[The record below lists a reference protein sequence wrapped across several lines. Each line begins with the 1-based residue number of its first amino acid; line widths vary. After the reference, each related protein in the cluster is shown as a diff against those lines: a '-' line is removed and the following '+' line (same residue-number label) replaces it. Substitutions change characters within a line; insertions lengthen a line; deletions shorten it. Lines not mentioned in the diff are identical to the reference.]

1 MLDGFEKIL
10 RTIYAYISNTVIL
23 TFPLLNTVL
32 IVMAGC
38 FGSMLYHKVRPSHK
52 DVLLKALGIAAIIM
66 GFSQF
71 WDGFFTLN
79 VGQFETKGTMLVLFA
94 LLLGYV
100 LGDALA
106 LDRYIGRLG
115 LWLNRLFAKNPDSA
129 AKSGTT
135 SGKAAAKKS
144 ATPELVKD
152 GDRSL
157 SEGFILACV
166 FCALSAPTIRSAI
179 EFQTAEDAAPLLVKL
194 GFDIAVIFTLAIIY
208 GTGVTFVAA
217 PVLAVE
223 GVFLLSY
230 TLFTSFLTPDLVNQ
244 LCLIGAVM
252 LITLGIRLGLG
263 QKSRAANFIPAYLI
277 PVIWALITLVVD
289 KLMKAE

>member
-1 MLDGFEKIL
+1 MLDGLEKFL
-10 RTIYAYISNTVIL
+10 RTIYGYISNTVIL

-38 FGSMLYHKVRPSHK
+38 FGSMLYHKARPAHK

-71 WDGFFTLN
+71 WDGFFTLDI
-79 VGQFETKGTMLVLFA
+79 GQFETKGTMLVLFA

-115 LWLNRLFAKNPDSA
+115 LWLNRLFAKKPDPA
-129 AKSGTT
+129 AKSGTAA
-135 SGKAAAKKS
+135 GKAAKKS
-144 ATPELVKD
+144 ATPELAKAE
-152 GDRSL
+152 DRSL

-166 FCALSAPTIRSAI
+166 FCAFSAPTFRSAI

-194 GFDIAVIFTLAIIY
+194 GFDIAVIFTLSIIY

-223 GVFLLSY
+223 GIFLLSY
-230 TLFTSFLTPDLVNQ
+230 TLFTSFLTPDLINQ

-252 LITLGIRLGLG
+252 LITAGIRLGLG

-277 PVIWALITLVVD
+277 PVVWALITLVVD
-289 KLMKAE
+289 AFMKSE

>member
-1 MLDGFEKIL
+1 MLDGLEKFL
-10 RTIYAYISNTVIL
+10 RTIYGYISNTVIL

-38 FGSMLYHKVRPSHK
+38 FGSMLYHKVRPAHK

-71 WDGFFTLN
+71 WDGFFTLDI
-79 VGQFETKGTMLVLFA
+79 GQFETKGTMLVLFA

-115 LWLNRLFAKNPDSA
+115 LWLNRLFAKKPDPA
-129 AKSGTT
+129 AKSGTAA
-135 SGKAAAKKS
+135 GKAAKKS
-144 ATPELVKD
+144 ATPELAKAE
-152 GDRSL
+152 DRSL

-166 FCALSAPTIRSAI
+166 FCAFSAPTIRSAI

-194 GFDIAVIFTLAIIY
+194 GFDIAVIFTLSIIY

-223 GVFLLSY
+223 GIFLLSY

-252 LITLGIRLGLG
+252 LITAGIRLGLG

-277 PVIWALITLVVD
+277 PVVWALITLVVD
-289 KLMKAE
+289 ALMKSE

>member
-1 MLDGFEKIL
+1 MLDGLEKFL
-10 RTIYAYISNTVIL
+10 RTIYGYISNTVIL

-71 WDGFFTLN
+71 WDGFFTLDI
-79 VGQFETKGTMLVLFA
+79 GQFETKGTMLVLFA

-115 LWLNRLFAKNPDSA
+115 LWLNRLFAKKPDPA
-129 AKSGTT
+129 AKSGTAA
-135 SGKAAAKKS
+135 GKAAKKS
-144 ATPELVKD
+144 ATPELAKAE
-152 GDRSL
+152 DRSL

-166 FCALSAPTIRSAI
+166 FCAFSAPTIRSAI

-194 GFDIAVIFTLAIIY
+194 GFDIAVIFTLSIIY

-223 GVFLLSY
+223 GIFLLSY

-252 LITLGIRLGLG
+252 LITAGIRLGLG

-277 PVIWALITLVVD
+277 PVVWALITLVVD
-289 KLMKAE
+289 ALMKSE

>member
-1 MLDGFEKIL
+1 MLDGIEKIWN
-10 RTIYAYISNTVIL
+10 TIYTYISNTVIL
-23 TFPLLNTVL
+23 TFPLLDTIL

-38 FGSMLYHKVRPSHK
+38 FGSMLYRKASPTLK

-71 WDGFFTLN
+71 WDGFFTLQ

-106 LDRYIGRLG
+106 LDKYIGRLG
-115 LWLNRLFAKNPDSA
+115 VWLNSLFAKSSDSA
-129 AKSGTT
+129 AKN
-135 SGKAAAKKS
+135 GKTAAKKPS
-144 ATPELVKD
+144 APELSKQEE
-152 GDRSL
+152 RAL

-166 FCALSAPTIRSAI
+166 FCAFSAPTIRSAI
-179 EFQTAEDAAPLLVKL
+179 EFQTTEDAAPLLIKL
-194 GFDIAVIFTLAIIY
+194 GFDIAVIFTLAVIY

-223 GVFLLSY
+223 GFF
-230 TLFTSFLTPDLVNQ
+230 LFTYKFFGDFLTPDLVNQ

-252 LITLGIRLGLG
+252 LITVGLRLGLG
-263 QKSRAANFIPAYLI
+263 KKSRAANFIPAYLI
-277 PVIWALITLVVD
+277 PVIYALVMLLVE
-289 KLMKAE
+289 KFTETK

>member
-1 MLDGFEKIL
+1 MLDGLEKIL

-23 TFPLLNTVL
+23 TFPLLNTIL

-52 DVLLKALGIAAIIM
+52 DVLLKALGIAAIVM

-71 WDGFFTLN
+71 WDGFFTLQT
-79 VGQFETKGTMLVLFA
+79 GQFETKGTMLVLFA

-129 AKSGTT
+129 AKSGTA
-135 SGKAAAKKS
+135 SGKPAAKKS
-144 ATPELVKD
+144 ASPEPIKQEEHA
-152 GDRSL
+152 L

-166 FCALSAPTIRSAI
+166 FCAFSAPTIRSAI
-179 EFQTAEDAAPLLVKL
+179 EYQATEDAAPLLIKL

-223 GVFLLSY
+223 GIFLLSY
-230 TLFTSFLTPDLVNQ
+230 KLFTSFLTPDLVNQ

-252 LITLGIRLGLG
+252 LITVGLRLGLG
-263 QKSRAANFIPAYLI
+263 TKSRAANFIPAYLI
-277 PVIWALITLVVD
+277 PVIWALITLLVD
-289 KLMKAE
+289 KLTETK